1 MNFNVE
7 VSVFRHWDLT
17 KIIDYIVESGLTLIH
32 FELKGDWITLQV
44 EGSNDLDSGLFE
56 EFIEDIEY
64 LFDKEQGL
72 V

>member
-44 EGSNDLDSGLFE
+44 AGSNYLDSGLFE